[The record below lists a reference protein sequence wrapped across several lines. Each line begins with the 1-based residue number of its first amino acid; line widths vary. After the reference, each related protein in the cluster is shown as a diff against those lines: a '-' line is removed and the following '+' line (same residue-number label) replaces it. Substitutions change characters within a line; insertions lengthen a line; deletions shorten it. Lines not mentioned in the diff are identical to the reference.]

1 MASCSEEGRR
11 HCWPRSTRSSAGW
24 PRPKSGSTSPS
35 ACSRKGATLIS
46 SRGRTEGYGRH
57 PGAHPHFRGRCV
69 YRDGVLPDRPGG
81 GRPNPRQERVGRR
94 RRCAHTARG
103 TEGGARPGPRGGAA
117 RGGGARGA
125 HGLRRAPAGEE
136 SRKRAAGAAAPLMN
150 PEVVAVLIPVVAVG
164 GFFSWMIAL
173 AVSKA
178 SVAKL
183 KVQTEAR
190 PAAGQEDVL
199 AALEELRREVAE
211 LAERVDFTERLL
223 AKGRDGE
230 AGKPASGERRTGST

>member
-1 MASCSEEGRR
+1 
-11 HCWPRSTRSSAGW
+11 
-24 PRPKSGSTSPS
+24 
-35 ACSRKGATLIS
+35 
-46 SRGRTEGYGRH
+46 
-57 PGAHPHFRGRCV
+57 
-69 YRDGVLPDRPGG
+69 
-81 GRPNPRQERVGRR
+81 
-94 RRCAHTARG
+94 
-103 TEGGARPGPRGGAA
+103 
-117 RGGGARGA
+117 
-125 HGLRRAPAGEE
+125 
-136 SRKRAAGAAAPLMN
+136 MN

-230 AGKPASGERRTGST
+230 AGKPASVERRTGST